1 MFYEFNDCDIASNNN
16 LDAIINKLK
25 ESTNNFFLWFRNNH
39 LKANADRCNI
49 LVTGN

>member
-1 MFYEFNDCDIASNNN
+1 MNLTIAIASN

-25 ESTNNFFLWFRNNH
+25 ESTNNFFRWFRNNH
-39 LKANADRCNI
+39 LKANVDRCSI